1 MGYLPSL
8 VLLINMYTIV
18 EGRIGARVPTVKT
31 TSFELNKKTLLLLFF
46 INCWNEIGHNV
57 SVSNSLFLP
66 CFFFFFC
73 IIIFLLA
80 HAHPPPPLFPSSV
93 RIKCKQKQLGSGYSM
108 RFLSRRPH
116 GRNIRSRFLIFF
128 FTEISCE
135 KRQQNCGKTQAAV
148 PKENRRLFDRKF
160 HRGRKST
167 TTKKRRTIKRRRRR
181 RRSDKNIEAV

>member
-116 GRNIRSRFLIFF
+116 GRNIRSRFIIFLF
-128 FTEISCE
+128 FLPKYRAKKDNKIVEKL
-135 KRQQNCGKTQAAV
+135 KRQSLKRIEG
-148 PKENRRLFDRKF
+148 F
-160 HRGRKST
+160 ST
-167 TTKKRRTIKRRRRR
+167 GNFIVDGNPQQQKKG
-181 RRSDKNIEAV
+181 EQ